1 MLDAACG
8 LVKVFV
14 RCITWTVPRRQSIK
28 EAEALLQNLRPVA
41 SKWHAAARITIG
53 FLVDL
58 CDGCVTTVT
67 ESNCSTEVGTLRFSE
82 DERPLK

>member
-1 MLDAACG
+1 MTVCG
-8 LVKVFV
+8 
-14 RCITWTVPRRQSIK
+14 
-28 EAEALLQNLRPVA
+28 
-41 SKWHAAARITIG
+41 
-53 FLVDL
+53 D